1 MTSWDRALNQWD
13 LKLHHYFNRC
23 RLEGLRVLTYSSG
36 SYKGGHMSE
45 NEQLKPVNSRPVIQ
59 RIFIYAGVLIVV
71 FLLGFVPMWLRSRA
85 ASSKLVETEHQLT
98 LAKMQ
103 NDLASAIID
112 ARRGDYEPAR
122 QATSQFFKSLQAE
135 IDKGNASSF
144 RQAQREG
151 LQTLF
156 AGRDE
161 LITLLARSD
170 PASADRL
177 SDLYVAYRKIM
188 NG

>member
-1 MTSWDRALNQWD
+1 
-13 LKLHHYFNRC
+13 
-23 RLEGLRVLTYSSG
+23 
-36 SYKGGHMSE
+36 MSE
-45 NEQLKPVNSRPVIQ
+45 NPQPKPVNSSPVRQ
-59 RIFIYAGVLIVV
+59 RFIIYAGVLLVV

-85 ASSKLVETEHQLT
+85 VTSNLVETERQLT
-98 LAKMQ
+98 LVRLQ
-103 NDLASAIID
+103 NNLASAVID

-122 QATSQFFKSLQAE
+122 QAASQFFTSLRAE
-135 IDKGNASSF
+135 IDKGNTSNF
-144 RQAQREG
+144 TQAQREG
-151 LQTLF
+151 MQPLF

-177 SDLYVAYRKIM
+177 SDLFVVYRKIM